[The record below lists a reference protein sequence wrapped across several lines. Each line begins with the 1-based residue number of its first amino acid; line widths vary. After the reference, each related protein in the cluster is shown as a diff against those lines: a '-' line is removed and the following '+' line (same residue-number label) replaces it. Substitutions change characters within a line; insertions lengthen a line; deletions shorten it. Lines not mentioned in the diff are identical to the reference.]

1 MPRLRI
7 PRPSS
12 LADLFDRAC
21 LVLTLLLLT
30 AASYRRFVQDAVDPN
45 KCEALLQ
52 TGQWLDSPDHD
63 PPQAPY
69 RNWQAPGC
77 MLHEYKTPDIAKC
90 NENGKILFVGD
101 ASARQIFWAAVRKL
115 DSGYVTRERKKIDQ
129 HDDINFSKNGAN
141 LKFLWDPWLN
151 SSGLYE
157 ELARYRQRREPGF
170 KEEEEEDDT
179 YANSGSRLESEVPRS
194 VAILISGG
202 LWHARHSPKSG
213 VQRFRDAVE
222 NITATA
228 FSSGT
233 PTSLRTAPLSD
244 REGVQDQVFF
254 APILEPRY
262 ELLSPGRESTIV
274 PEKID
279 NMNDHLRELSLH
291 HGLNVVWSF
300 TNMTRG
306 ILEAYGESGIHVRET
321 FSARMIDILLNLR
334 CNAKAA
340 AREGYPFDRTCCSGY
355 RPMNLV
361 QTLALLGTI
370 VVVLVVILKSAKVRQ
385 RSNSISA
392 NATASVSVAIL
403 TLMLYLCY
411 CFIAD
416 RTHVLPKVQQQY
428 AVLDFRVIFL
438 VLFLGCA
445 VWIKGAPS
453 SPGRRR
459 ADSFS
464 GTVSPQSFLPR
475 SQTDEWKGWM
485 QVYILVYT
493 YTAASSELDFY
504 EVLRILIAC
513 YLFMTGY
520 GHTMYFLQTQ
530 DYSLQRLVAV
540 LSRLNLLAVSLSFVM
555 GRPYSTYSF
564 APLVSFWFLVV
575 YVTLKFSCHRN
586 DKLLFLVG
594 KVAVSGLLVTVF
606 VHANGVLELVSFVLG
621 TTFRATWEVQK
632 WRDILSVDIYIALVG
647 MLVAIIHLRVHSVL
661 ATHSRSNIFTQTL
674 TDHFPVIRGF
684 FIFLASI
691 TLPIFWM
698 LTRRSP
704 NRADYDW
711 WMPILGWLP
720 VVSFAILR
728 NCHQFLRQHH
738 SVAFAWIGRIS
749 LEIYLLSQHVLLAGD
764 GNGLLGTGFFKGD
777 GTIKGDRWRDL
788 VVLSIVFV
796 WGCWRVAAATATI
809 TSWISGVPDKR
820 EVEILSK
827 APSREDDLAFPEYGN
842 GFQPSLSRGE
852 RREMEAEKRN
862 SRWAGDLRLRLIVL
876 GAGIWVCS
884 IVS

>member
-1 MPRLRI
+1 
-7 PRPSS
+7 
-12 LADLFDRAC
+12 
-21 LVLTLLLLT
+21 
-30 AASYRRFVQDAVDPN
+30 
-45 KCEALLQ
+45 
-52 TGQWLDSPDHD
+52 
-63 PPQAPY
+63 
-69 RNWQAPGC
+69 
-77 MLHEYKTPDIAKC
+77 MLHEYKTPHIAKC

-101 ASARQIFWAAVRKL
+101 ASARQMFWAAVRKL

-129 HDDINFSKNGAN
+129 HDDISFSKNGVN

-170 KEEEEEDDT
+170 EEDEVDVS
-179 YANSGSRLESEVPRS
+179 SGSSLESAVPRS

-202 LWHARHSPKSG
+202 LWHARHAHKG
-213 VQRFRDAVE
+213 AVKRFKESIE
-222 NITATA
+222 NITVTA
-228 FSSGT
+228 FPSGT

-244 REGVQDQVFF
+244 HEGVQDQIFF

-279 NMNDHLRELSLH
+279 DMNDHLRELSLH
-291 HGLNVVWSF
+291 HGLNVIWSF

-306 ILEAYGESGIHVRET
+306 ILDAYGESGIHVREK
-321 FSARMIDILLNLR
+321 FSARMIDILFNLR

-340 AREGYPFDRTCCSGY
+340 SREGYPFDRTCCSGY

-361 QTLALLGTI
+361 QTLALLGTF
-370 VVVLVVILKSAKVRQ
+370 VVLLVVILKSAKGTTPSFQLRSRFAKSIVRQ

-392 NATASVSVAIL
+392 NATASVSVAVL

-411 CFIAD
+411 CFVAD
-416 RTHVLPKVQQQY
+416 RTHVLHKVQQQY
-428 AVLDFRVIFL
+428 AVLDFRVIF
-438 VLFLGCA
+438 VVVFLGCA
-445 VWIKGAPS
+445 VWIRGPPA

-464 GTVSPQSFLPR
+464 GTASPQSFLPR

-530 DYSLQRLVAV
+530 DYSLQRVAAV

-555 GRPYSTYSF
+555 GRPYSSYSF

-575 YVTLKFSCHRN
+575 YFTLKSSSHQN
-586 DKLLFLVG
+586 DNLPFLVG
-594 KVAVSGLLVTVF
+594 KIACSGLLVTLF
-606 VHANGVLELVSFVLG
+606 VHVDGILELVSFLFG
-621 TTFRATWEVQK
+621 AAFRATWDVQK

-647 MLVAIIHLRVHSVL
+647 MLVAIIHLRVHNIL
-661 ATHSRSNIFTQTL
+661 ATHSRSNIITETL
-674 TDHFPVIRGF
+674 TDHFPIIRTF
-684 FIFLASI
+684 FIFLAAI
-691 TLPIFWM
+691 TLPVFWI

-720 VVSFAILR
+720 VVSFIILR
-728 NCHQFLRQHH
+728 NCNQFLRQHH
-738 SVAFAWIGRIS
+738 SLAFAWIGRIS
-749 LEIYLLSQHVLLAGD
+749 LEIYLLSHHLLLAGD
-764 GNGLLGTGFFKGD
+764 GNGLLSTGFFKGD

-788 VVLSIVFV
+788 VVLSIIFM
-796 WGCWRVAAATATI
+796 WCCWRVAAATATI
-809 TSWISGVPDKR
+809 TSSISGTTDKAAL
-820 EVEILSK
+820 EVLSRI
-827 APSREDDLAFPEYGN
+827 PSRENDLAFPEYGN
-842 GFQPSLSRGE
+842 GFQRSSSGGE
-852 RREMEAEKRN
+852 SKQVEAEKRN
-862 SRWAGDLRLRLIVL
+862 SRWPGDLKMRLMLL
-876 GAGIWVCS
+876 GVGIWVCS